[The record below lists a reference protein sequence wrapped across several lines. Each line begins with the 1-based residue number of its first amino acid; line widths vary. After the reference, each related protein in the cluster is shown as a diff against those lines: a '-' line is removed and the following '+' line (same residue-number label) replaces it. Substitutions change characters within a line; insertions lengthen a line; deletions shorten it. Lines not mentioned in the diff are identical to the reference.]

1 MCIYNPGKLTD
12 FKCKQWLRWSR
23 HVMDNLIERLK
34 IVEKRCR
41 LLIHRHSVDN
51 LRIHHQKCKQHFPF
65 VRQPAITG
73 RAAPREQTPLGCV
86 CVLPKDTRLCLQHSM
101 VIIYS
106 SISCGIPIATANTT
120 LGHSLPWV
128 RERVWER
135 DKRERERECV
145 WVVFF
150 LVPPVLLSSS
160 RRRRKPWPF
169 RCSCL
174 PGGSKHPLEQIQQG
188 MVVLFSRIWE
198 KSV

>member
-1 MCIYNPGKLTD
+1 
-12 FKCKQWLRWSR
+12 
-23 HVMDNLIERLK
+23 MDNLIERLK

-128 RERVWER
+128 RERVHGSSTPQGH
-135 DKRERERECV
+135 
-145 WVVFF
+145 
-150 LVPPVLLSSS
+150 PPPGEVLPALRLRRCSLLSAL
-160 RRRRKPWPF
+160 RLR
-169 RCSCL
+169 RCSL
-174 PGGSKHPLEQIQQG
+174 LSPEE
-188 MVVLFSRIWE
+188 VLSALC
-198 KSV
+198 SLLSA